1 MWDKNVN
8 LETLNMNYFS
18 GNILFYKRYF
28 LKLIITDVKCQAAP
42 YVSPKLFQILKSER
56 LTRSTTV

>member
-1 MWDKNVN
+1 
-8 LETLNMNYFS
+8 MNYFS
-18 GNILFYKRYF
+18 GNELFYNRYF
-28 LKLIITDVKCQAAP
+28 LKFIITDVKCQAAP